1 MAEPEP
7 DCHYDPNCLHCVV
20 SPLVDL
26 FCKEHLDKGA
36 ELCIRELATVVG
48 ELIGASIVY
57 GSQMPEDE
65 AVDALSNLAALSTG
79 QIVQSATLFLYRR
92 RAELGNRPAD
102 ERKLS

>member
-1 MAEPEP
+1 MPEPEP
-7 DCHYDPNCLHCVV
+7 ENHFDPNCLHCVV
-20 SPLVDL
+20 SPLVEI

-57 GSQMPEDE
+57 GSQMPEDA
-65 AVDALSNLAALSTG
+65 AVDALSNLAALATG

-92 RAELGNRPAD
+92 RAELAD
-102 ERKLS
+102 RTEGERKLS